1 MTATP
6 RCAMRST
13 PSVAFVRDSRAP
25 TQTPSLQSTP
35 LDWVDE
41 ASDESF
47 PASDAPAWPASAS
60 LRTDPALELL
70 MERSRAPAYP
80 LSPFLTVLYGG
91 EFGLPPRSL
100 VANFV
105 ASVDGVVAL
114 GPEYPESGSAIS
126 GRNPGD
132 RFVMGLLRAGADAV
146 LIGAGTLRATPG
158 HTWTAEAIYPAAAA
172 EFRDLRRRLGRTDQ
186 PRLVVV
192 TARGDIDV
200 DHHGLR
206 DGALILTTD
215 SGAERLRGRVGPH
228 VVLRS
233 LGGDAQIRMQAVVDA
248 VHSEGHEVVLT
259 EGGPTLIG
267 QLLAADL
274 LDELFL
280 TVSPTVFGRS
290 PAAPREG
297 LVEGVAFGPSKEVR
311 LDLRSVR
318 RQDAYLFLRYACTS
332 RSLP

>member
-1 MTATP
+1 MTPTP
-6 RCAMRST
+6 RCAMPST
-13 PSVAFVRDSRAP
+13 PSVGFVRHSRAP

-35 LDWVDE
+35 FDWVDE
-41 ASDESF
+41 ASEESF

-60 LRTDPALELL
+60 PRTERVLELL
-70 MERSRAPAYP
+70 LERNRVPAYP
-80 LSPFLTVLYGG
+80 LSTVLTRLYGG
-91 EFGLPPRSL
+91 EFGLPPGSL

-105 ASVDGVVAL
+105 ASVDGIVAL

-132 RFVMGLLRAGADAV
+132 RFVMGLLRASADAV
-146 LIGAGTLRATPG
+146 LIGAGTLRATPA

-172 EFRDLRRRLGRTDQ
+172 EFRDLRRRLGRTVQ

-200 DHHGLR
+200 NHHGLR
-206 DGALILTTD
+206 NGALILTTD
-215 SGAERLRGRVGPH
+215 AGVERLRGRAGPH

-233 LGGDAQIRMQAVVDA
+233 LGSDAQIRMQAVVGA
-248 VHSEGHEVVLT
+248 VRSEGHEIVLT

-290 PAAPREG
+290 PAAPRQG
-297 LVEGVAFGPSKEVR
+297 LVEGTAFGPSEEVR

-318 RQDAYLFLRYACTS
+318 RQGAYLFLRYACAS

>member
-1 MTATP
+1 M
-6 RCAMRST
+6 
-13 PSVAFVRDSRAP
+13 
-25 TQTPSLQSTP
+25 QTPSQQPASF
-35 LDWVDE
+35 DWVDE
-41 ASDESF
+41 ASEESF

-60 LRTDPALELL
+60 TRTEPVLELL
-70 MERSRAPAYP
+70 LEWSGVPAYP
-80 LSPFLTVLYGG
+80 LSTILTRLYGG
-91 EFGLPPRSL
+91 DFGLPPRSL

-114 GPEYPESGSAIS
+114 GSEYRESGSAIS
-126 GRNPGD
+126 GRNPSD
-132 RFVMGLLRAGADAV
+132 RFVMGLLRASADAV

-158 HTWTAEAIYPAAAA
+158 HTWTAEAIYPAAATA
-172 EFRDLRRRLGRTDQ
+172 FRDLRRRLGRTDQ

-200 DHHGLR
+200 NHHGLR
-206 DGALILTTD
+206 NGALILTTD
-215 SGAERLRGRVGPH
+215 EGAARLRGRLGAH
-228 VVLRS
+228 VALRS
-233 LGGDAQIRMQAVVDA
+233 LGGCAQVRMQAVVDA
-248 VHSEGHEVVLT
+248 VRSEGYEVILT

-297 LVEGVAFGPSKEVR
+297 LVEGVAFGPNEAVR
-311 LDLRSVR
+311 LDLRGVR
-318 RQDAYLFLRYACTS
+318 RQGAYLFLRYACAS
-332 RSLP
+332 RRLP